1 MTPALDLVAS
11 LSIEVGVHTY
21 KHDPSHKSYGLEVVE
36 ALKVAPEQVFKTLV
50 VNLMRADLKKEL
62 VIVLVPVVTTA
73 DLKVVS
79 LVMKAKRAFL
89 ASGVD
94 AERVT
99 GYVVGGISPLGTRTP
114 LRTLIDESANN
125 YEILYCSGGRRG
137 LEISIRPEDLL
148 RATKAQAV
156 PGLTNN

>member
-11 LSIEVGVHTY
+11 LGIEVGVHTY

-50 VNLMRADLKKEL
+50 VNLMRVDLKKEL
-62 VIVLVPVVTTA
+62 VIVLVPVITTA

-89 ASGVD
+89 ASGID

>member
-11 LSIEVGVHTY
+11 LGIEVGVHSY

-36 ALKVAPEQVFKTLV
+36 ALKVASEQVFKTLV
-50 VNLMRADLKKEL
+50 VNLIRTDLKSEL
-62 VIVLVPVVTTA
+62 VMVLVPVVKTVN
-73 DLKVVS
+73 LKVVS
-79 LVMKAKRAFL
+79 SVMKAKKAFL

-99 GYVVGGISPLGTRTP
+99 GYVVGGISPLGTRTT

-137 LEISIRPEDLL
+137 LEISICPKELL
-148 RATKAQAV
+148 RVINAQAV
-156 PGLTNN
+156 PGLTNK

>member
-1 MTPALDLVAS
+1 VTPALDLVAS
-11 LSIEVGVHTY
+11 LGIEVGVHTY

-62 VIVLVPVVTTA
+62 VIVLVPVITTA

-89 ASGVD
+89 ANGID

-137 LEISIRPEDLL
+137 LEISISPEDLL

>member
-11 LSIEVGVHTY
+11 LGIEVGVHAY
-21 KHDPSHKSYGLEVVE
+21 KHDSSNKSYGLEVVE

>member
-11 LSIEVGVHTY
+11 LGIEVGVHSY

-36 ALKVAPEQVFKTLV
+36 ALKVASEQVFKTLV
-50 VNLMRADLKKEL
+50 VNLIRTDLKSEL
-62 VIVLVPVVTTA
+62 VMVLVPVVKTVN
-73 DLKVVS
+73 LKVVS
-79 LVMKAKRAFL
+79 SVMKAKKAFL

-99 GYVVGGISPLGTRTP
+99 GYVVGGISPLGTRTT

-137 LEISIRPEDLL
+137 LEISISPKELL
-148 RATKAQAV
+148 RVINAQAV
-156 PGLTNN
+156 PGLTNK

>member
-1 MTPALDLVAS
+1 
-11 LSIEVGVHTY
+11 
-21 KHDPSHKSYGLEVVE
+21 
-36 ALKVAPEQVFKTLV
+36 
-50 VNLMRADLKKEL
+50 
-62 VIVLVPVVTTA
+62 VPVITTA

-89 ASGVD
+89 ASGID

-137 LEISIRPEDLL
+137 LEISISPEDLL
-148 RATKAQAV
+148 RATKAQEV

>member
-11 LSIEVGVHTY
+11 LGIEVGVHSY

-36 ALKVAPEQVFKTLV
+36 ALKVASEQVFKTLV
-50 VNLMRADLKKEL
+50 VNLIRTDLKNEL
-62 VIVLVPVVTTA
+62 VMVLVPVVKTVN
-73 DLKVVS
+73 LKVVS
-79 LVMKAKRAFL
+79 SVMKAKKAFL

-94 AERVT
+94 AERAT
-99 GYVVGGISPLGTRTP
+99 GYVVGGIGPLGTRTP

-137 LEISIRPEDLL
+137 LEISISPKELL
-148 RATKAQAV
+148 RVINAQAV
-156 PGLTNN
+156 PGLTNK

>member
-11 LSIEVGVHTY
+11 LGIEVGVHSY

-36 ALKVAPEQVFKTLV
+36 ALKVASEQVFKTLV
-50 VNLMRADLKKEL
+50 VNLIRTDLKSEL
-62 VIVLVPVVTTA
+62 VMVLVPVVKTVN
-73 DLKVVS
+73 LKVVS
-79 LVMKAKRAFL
+79 SVMKAKKAFL
-89 ASGVD
+89 AGGVD

-99 GYVVGGISPLGTRTP
+99 GYVVGGISPLGTRTT

-137 LEISIRPEDLL
+137 LEISISPKELL
-148 RATKAQAV
+148 RAINAQAV
-156 PGLTNN
+156 PGLTNK

>member
-11 LSIEVGVHTY
+11 LGIEVGVHTY

-94 AERVT
+94 AERAT

-114 LRTLIDESANN
+114 LRTLVDESVNN
-125 YEILYCSGGRRG
+125 YEIMYCSGGRRG
-137 LEISIRPEDLL
+137 LEISISPEDLL
-148 RATKAQAV
+148 RATKAQSV
-156 PGLTNN
+156 PGLRNN

>member
-11 LSIEVGVHTY
+11 LGIEVGVHTY

-50 VNLMRADLKKEL
+50 VNLMRVDLKKEL
-62 VIVLVPVVTTA
+62 VIVLVPVITTA

-89 ASGVD
+89 ASGID

-137 LEISIRPEDLL
+137 LEISISPEDLL
-148 RATKAQAV
+148 RATKAQEV